1 MKKGGFAIMGIG
13 AMIALVSAA
22 IKGREAASIG
32 IIGGADGPT
41 KIIVSEINLYKNK
54 YASNAPNGSDKPLI
68 NVFLIALYF
77 ELVA

>member
-41 KIIVSEINLYKNK
+41 AIFVTGEAVGVVAGMALPIGVAI
-54 YASNAPNGSDKPLI
+54 
-68 NVFLIALYF
+68 LIAGIILWNMKQR
-77 ELVA
+77 

>member
-1 MKKGGFAIMGIG
+1 MKKAGFAIMGIG

-41 KIIVSEINLYKNK
+41 AIFVTGEAVGVVAGMALPIGVAI
-54 YASNAPNGSDKPLI
+54 
-68 NVFLIALYF
+68 LIAGIILWN
-77 ELVA
+77 VKQR